1 MYRPSRTGVLKCLL
15 QASPEVLIRV
25 SHVMVGVWAIVMSC
39 VACLW
44 NGIGI
49 SLNWL
54 FLFSGT
60 LYTSAV
66 GPIVMT
72 VLWRKQTR
80 LAVISGALGGL
91 CIGVICWLVVAK
103 AYYGELTIETTGAS
117 HVASALCVLTK
128 PLAQATCIPI
138 SPEIWALV
146 ARVRSSPLL

>member
-1 MYRPSRTGVLKCLL
+1 M

-44 NGIGI
+44 NGIGV

-66 GPIVMT
+66 GPIVMS
-72 VLWRKQTR
+72 VIWRKQIR
-80 LAVISGALGGL
+80 LAVILGALGGL
-91 CIGVICWLVVAK
+91 CVGVICWLVVAK
-103 AYYGELTIETTGAS
+103 AYYGEVTIETTGMS
-117 HVASALCVLTK
+117 HVAAVD
-128 PLAQATCIPI
+128 TCG
-138 SPEIWALV
+138 
-146 ARVRSSPLL
+146 